1 MDKYSLDDISKFIRN
16 GASIKQFDN
25 AKGYPITRIET
36 IANFRID
43 LDRVGY
49 ADIFELS
56 KYEDYLLKKG
66 DILMSHINS
75 EKHLGKSAIVENDDN
90 KIIHGMNLL
99 CIRVDEK
106 LIVPKFLN
114 YYFNHHKF
122 KNKLP
127 KITKKSV
134 NQASFSVT
142 DLKNIEIEVPDIDI
156 QTRTVEVLDKAQE
169 LIEKRKEQI
178 EALDELVKSRFI
190 EMFGDPVT
198 NPKGWEKRKLADE
211 CNIITG
217 NTPSRKVEEYYG
229 DYIEWIKSDNITNAG
244 VYLTTAR
251 ECLSEKGLNVGRS
264 VEPNSILMTCIAG
277 SLKCIGN
284 VAIADRKVAFNQQIN
299 GIETLDNNVFFMFE
313 QFNLSQAYIQST
325 INMALKGILSKS
337 QLSELEFIFPP
348 IELQNE
354 FANFF
359 KQVDKLKLEMENS
372 LKDLEDNF
380 NSLMQ
385 RAFKGELF

>member
-1 MDKYSLDDISKFIRN
+1 MANKKKFLDVVSISGSSVKAFEGERRYLST
-16 GASIKQFDN
+16 G
-25 AKGYPITRIET
+25 
-36 IANFRID
+36 D
-43 LDRVGY
+43 LDFNKIDNLEIVTYENKPSRANQTVDVGEVIF
-49 ADIFELS
+49 AKMKDTKKTLVIDESNKDIIVSTGFYVLKPSKEILS
-56 KYEDYLLKKG
+56 KYLYHYLNSDY
-66 DILMSHINS
+66 
-75 EKHLGKSAIVENDDN
+75 
-90 KIIHGMNLL
+90 
-99 CIRVDEK
+99 
-106 LIVPKFLN
+106 FLN
-114 YYFNHHKF
+114 Q
-122 KNKLP
+122 KNKLSKGATQCALNNEGLSNINIYMHKLDKQK
-127 KITKKSV
+127 KIV
-134 NQASFSVT
+134 
-142 DLKNIEIEVPDIDI
+142 EI
-156 QTRTVEVLDKAQE
+156 LDKAQE
-169 LIEKRKEQI
+169 LIDKRKEQI

-217 NTPSRKVEEYYG
+217 NTPSRKVEAYYG

-337 QLSELEFIFPP
+337 QLSELEFIFPS

-359 KQVDKLKLEMENS
+359 KKVDKLKLEMENS

-385 RAFKGELF
+385 KAFKGELF